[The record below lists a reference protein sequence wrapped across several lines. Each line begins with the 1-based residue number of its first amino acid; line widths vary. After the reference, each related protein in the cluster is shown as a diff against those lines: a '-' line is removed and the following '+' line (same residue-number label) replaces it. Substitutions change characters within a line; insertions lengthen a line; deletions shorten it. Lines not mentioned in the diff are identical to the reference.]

1 MTVNKGL
8 TVPHPLRPLSSD
20 ELSKA
25 RDIAI
30 NAHGGDGIALFF
42 RSAIVDE
49 PKRTDLTE
57 FLIAEHEGW
66 IPETIPPRQV
76 KLLYDVIKDGKAQLT
91 ETVVDVDGGAIKSS
105 KAFESRYQTS
115 YTAQE
120 FGIFQDACVSSEMFK
135 SAIEEFILPEHF
147 VITID
152 PWPYGGPDPDEEIP
166 RYMQGLVYARDTSKN
181 NIDSNHY
188 SYPLPIIPIMDV
200 ATKQI
205 IRVDRLATGG
215 IGDGLYPPP
224 PGGEPKKLFEKCGPA
239 EYLPEL
245 LDQPLRT
252 DLKPINVIQPEGAS
266 FKVHADNLVEWQK
279 WRFRVGFTAREG
291 AVLHDVCY
299 DNRPIVYRLSF
310 SEMTVPYGDPRP
322 PFQRKQAFDFGD
334 GGIGRAANNLKLGCD
349 CLGAIHYFDCVM
361 PNTEGKPDLARN
373 VICLHEQDNGI
384 GWKHTN
390 FRTNRAVVTR
400 LRELVVQFV
409 ATLANYEYVFA
420 YKLDTA
426 GGISI
431 ETRATGIVSVV
442 PIDEGKV
449 SGYGNV
455 VHQGVLAQN
464 HQHIFAVRIDPAI
477 DSYIAGETAVVLE
490 ESHPVPMNPETNPH
504 GNAYEIRRNRIEKAG
519 FADAEPRLNR
529 VVRLEHA
536 TKKNS
541 ISGKNVGY
549 KMVPSATQLMLADDK
564 SVQAARA
571 PFAKHHLWFTG
582 YRDGELW
589 AAGEFTNQAPRE
601 EGGVKTMVE
610 RGDWFVD
617 DGEAEGTNGVANG
630 EAHEDDVA
638 GEEKGKKS
646 SPVVWSVFG
655 LTHNPRVEDWPVM
668 PVEIHQFHLR
678 PADFFTRNPALDIPS
693 NRNESSVLVP
703 CCDKTDNAAQN
714 GTKESSTCC
723 SSTSLRTDST
733 SQQNP
738 VSHLQGTGPDI
749 DPKEIPVGTPK
760 EKKRLSATLSNLLNW
775 KKD

>member
-1 MTVNKGL
+1 MAIDQVSTL
-8 TVPHPLRPLSSD
+8 PHPLRPLSPA

-25 RDIAI
+25 RDIVVKAQ
-30 NAHGGDGIALFF
+30 GGDGIGLFF
-42 RSAIVDE
+42 RSALVDE
-49 PKRTDLTE
+49 PKKEELTS
-57 FLIAEHEGW
+57 FLAAEHEGRV
-66 IPETIPPRQV
+66 PDVVPPRQV

-91 ETVVDVDGGAIKSS
+91 ETVIDVDAGIIRDT
-105 KAFESRYQTS
+105 KAFESRCQTS

-120 FGIFQDACVSSEMFK
+120 FGMFQDICMATDMFK
-135 SAIEEFILPEHF
+135 SALEEFILPENF
-147 VITID
+147 AVTID
-152 PWPYGGPDPDEEIP
+152 PWPYGGPDVDEDIP
-166 RYMQGLVYARDTSKN
+166 RYMQGLVYARDMSKN
-181 NIDSNHY
+181 NVDSNHY
-188 SYPLPIIPIMDV
+188 AYPLPIIPVMDV
-200 ATKQI
+200 ATKKLV
-205 IRVDRLATGG
+205 RVDRLATGG
-215 IGDGLYPPP
+215 KGDSLYPPP
-224 PGGEPKKLFEKCGPA
+224 PGSKPRKLFENSRPA
-239 EYLPEL
+239 EYVPEL
-245 LDQPLRT
+245 LDRPFRT
-252 DLKPINVIQPEGAS
+252 DMKPINVIQPEGAS

-279 WRFRVGFTAREG
+279 WRFRVGFTLREG

-299 DNRPIVYRLSF
+299 DNRPILYRLSF

-361 PNTEGKPDLARN
+361 VNTEGQPDLAKN
-373 VICLHEQDNGI
+373 VVCLHEQDNGI

-390 FRTNRAVVTR
+390 FRTGRAVVTR
-400 LRELVVQFV
+400 LRELVIQFV

-431 ETRATGIVSVV
+431 ETRATGVVSVV
-442 PIDEGKV
+442 PIDEGKT
-449 SGYGNV
+449 SGYGNIV
-455 VHQGVLAQN
+455 NPGVLAQN

-477 DSYIAGETAVVLE
+477 DSYGAGDTAVVLE

-504 GNAYEIRRNRIEKAG
+504 GNGYEIRRRRVERAG
-519 FADAEPRLNR
+519 FADAEPKLNR
-529 VVRLEHA
+529 VLRLEHA
-536 TKKNS
+536 TKKNE

-549 KMVPSATQLMLADDK
+549 KLVPSATQLLLADDR

-601 EGGVKTMVE
+601 EGGVKAMVE

-617 DGEAEGTNGVANG
+617 ESVENGVNGATTNGVS
-630 EAHEDDVA
+630 HEQE
-638 GEEKGKKS
+638 EEKGKKS

-678 PADFFTRNPALDIPS
+678 PADFFTSNPALDIPS
-693 NRNESSVLVP
+693 TRNESSVLVP
-703 CCDKTDNAAQN
+703 CCDDSSSSGNVN
-714 GTKESSTCC
+714 GTQSSTCC

-733 SQQNP
+733 LQQNP
-738 VSHLQGTGPDI
+738 VTHLQGTGPDV
-749 DPKEIPVGTPK
+749 DPKDLPIGAPK
-760 EKKRLSATLSNLLNW
+760 EKRRLSATLSNLFSW